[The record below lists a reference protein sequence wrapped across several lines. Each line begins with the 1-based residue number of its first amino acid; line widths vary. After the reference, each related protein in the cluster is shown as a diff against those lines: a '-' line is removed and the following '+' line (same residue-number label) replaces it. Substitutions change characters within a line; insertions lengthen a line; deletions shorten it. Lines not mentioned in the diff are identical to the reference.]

1 MSSDDDLDFADINVN
16 DIFQGVNLDE
26 IEKQAQKQVFS
37 QRPAQISS
45 PSVQTTLVNPLDSQV
60 PLSQTID
67 YESLGADDLQKQLL
81 IRGGE
86 NAILRSNIA
95 KQAEQNNLTLE
106 SLNRSIHQQQE
117 SYQKKLEELQKEIEY
132 AKTKSLFHEREA
144 QEAVESMKKLQR
156 DPKPS
161 SVSLGSSQRTSTD
174 GFPSV
179 DHLFPST
186 SQADPTHRA
195 KTAPKAGTLKKKR
208 KVSLPQH
215 VEGAKS
221 KESNA
226 QHETSFPMH
235 SDKMIQEL
243 FVFQKRE
250 EILFLSRNLT
260 NILNC
265 YSLLFEEFKS
275 FPSCFK
281 LYGSLCNYIYNSDLS
296 SEYDEYQNSVIQAI
310 ASLIQMATNNEVF
323 GPLRGLVQLLEGLV
337 FFDPDSCVLLL
348 HARIPAL
355 VGNAIIVIASKSDAN
370 SLKDLQPLAQFLRF
384 YMPVVSD
391 LAPSKF
397 EEVSGQVKHEVF
409 QHCLQIHDSFVLI
422 KEGILLLMSS
432 MTVSYCASIKFVN
445 TDETGR
451 DLIFRLITTISN
463 IFVEPTREENDVYS
477 ILKWKEIHRTI
488 LSLFTNFL
496 QKNRTIT
503 TEVLRNCYPVIPSFA
518 LGLCWYHHRLLSAM
532 FDTADTA
539 EILMSIIRL
548 LYLIAPADLSSRL
561 MSAGNGLHSRFIY
574 SLASCTFGDL
584 ENHLFGDDAS
594 ETASLGSQLLEICLS
609 PEELEQLYN
618 NF

>member
-26 IEKQAQKQVFS
+26 LEKQAQQQVLS
-37 QRPAQISS
+37 QKPAPASS
-45 PSVQTTLVNPLDSQV
+45 PSVQTTLANPLNSQV
-60 PLSQTID
+60 PLSQGID
-67 YESLGADDLQKQLL
+67 YGSLNADELQKQLL

-106 SLNRSIHQQQE
+106 SLNRSIQQQQE

-156 DPKPS
+156 DAKS
-161 SVSLGSSQRTSTD
+161 STVSLGSSQRTSTD

-179 DHLFPST
+179 DHLFPSA
-186 SQADPTHRA
+186 SQADPAHKA
-195 KTAPKAGTLKKKR
+195 KVTPKAGTLKKKR
-208 KVSLPQH
+208 KISLPQH
-215 VEGAKS
+215 TEGTRP
-221 KESNA
+221 KESSA
-226 QHETSFPMH
+226 QHDTSFPIH
-235 SDKMIQEL
+235 SSNMIQEL

-265 YSLLFEEFKS
+265 YSVLFEEFKS
-275 FPSCFK
+275 FPPCVQ
-281 LYGSLCNYIYNSDLS
+281 LYESLCNCIYNSDLS
-296 SEYDEYQNSVIQAI
+296 SEYDDYQNSVIQAI
-310 ASLIQMATNNEVF
+310 ASLFKLAVTNEVF
-323 GPLRGLVQLLEGLV
+323 GPLHGLVQLLEGLV

-348 HARIPAL
+348 RAQIPAL
-355 VGNAIIVIASKSDAN
+355 VGDSIMAIASRRDGI
-370 SLKDLQPLAQFLRF
+370 SLKNLQPLAQFLRF
-384 YMPVVSD
+384 YMPIVSD

-397 EEVSGQVKHEVF
+397 EEVAVQVRHEIFHQCLEF
-409 QHCLQIHDSFVLI
+409 QESFVLM

-451 DLIFRLITTISN
+451 DLIFRLITTICQ
-463 IFVEPTREENDVYS
+463 IFVEPTKEENDVYS
-477 ILKWKEIHRTI
+477 IVKWKEIHRTI
-488 LSLFTNFL
+488 LSLITNFL
-496 QKNRTIT
+496 QKNRAIT
-503 TEVLRNCYPVIPSFA
+503 TEILRNCYPVISSFA

-539 EILMSIIRL
+539 DILMSIIRL

-574 SLASCTFGDL
+574 SLASCTFGDF

-594 ETASLGSQLLEICLS
+594 ETTSLGSHLLETCLS